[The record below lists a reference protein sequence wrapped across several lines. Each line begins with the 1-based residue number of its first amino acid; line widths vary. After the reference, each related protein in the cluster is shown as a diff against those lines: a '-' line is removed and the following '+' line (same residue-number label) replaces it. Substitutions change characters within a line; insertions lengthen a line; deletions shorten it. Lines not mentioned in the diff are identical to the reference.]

1 MAMQVDGQVAGQMNG
16 WTDSQTERYSKYNGI
31 AQSVQE
37 SCSISIFFF
46 TQADLKEQYQTI
58 FSEKKYYELL
68 INNTEVDK

>member
-1 MAMQVDGQVAGQMNG
+1 MVGQTARQKDIQSTMAQHSLYRKVVAL
-16 WTDSQTERYSKYNGI
+16 
-31 AQSVQE
+31 AF
-37 SCSISIFFF
+37 FFF